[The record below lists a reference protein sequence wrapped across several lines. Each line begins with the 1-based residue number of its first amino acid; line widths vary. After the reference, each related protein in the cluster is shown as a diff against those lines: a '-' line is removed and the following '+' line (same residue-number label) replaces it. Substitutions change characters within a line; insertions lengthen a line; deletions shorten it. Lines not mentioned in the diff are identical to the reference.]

1 MTDDTRLA
9 SIETEL
15 KEIRKAI
22 VVLARVEERLVTV
35 FKRIDNFDETNKKH
49 EERLSAVEQ
58 NSGTNGQTLR
68 FAERVFWIV
77 LAASVSYAF
86 SYVKGG

>member
-1 MTDDTRLA
+1 MTEDTRLA

-35 FKRIDNFDETNKKH
+35 FKRIDSFEEANKKH
-49 EERLSAVEQ
+49 NDRITAVEQ
-58 NSGTNGQTLR
+58 NSGNNGQTLR
-68 FAERVFWIV
+68 FAERIFWIV
-77 LAASVSYAF
+77 LAAGITYIF
-86 SYVKGG
+86 KQNGG

>member
-1 MTDDTRLA
+1 MTEDTRLA

-35 FKRIDNFDETNKKH
+35 FKRIDSFEEANKKH
-49 EERLSAVEQ
+49 NDRITAVEQ
-58 NSGTNGQTLR
+58 NSGNNGQTLR
-68 FAERVFWIV
+68 FAERIFWIV
-77 LAASVSYAF
+77 LAAGVT
-86 SYVKGG
+86 YVFKQNGG

>member
-1 MTDDTRLA
+1 MSDDTRLA

-49 EERLSAVEQ
+49 EERLAAVEQ
-58 NSGTNGQTLR
+58 NSGNNGQTLR
-68 FAERVFWIV
+68 FAERIFWIV
-77 LAASVSYAF
+77 LAAGITYTF
-86 SYVKGG
+86 KQNGG

>member
-1 MTDDTRLA
+1 MTEDTRLA

-35 FKRIDNFDETNKKH
+35 FKRIDSFEEAIKKH
-49 EERLSAVEQ
+49 NDRITAVEQ
-58 NSGTNGQTLR
+58 NSGNNGQALR
-68 FAERVFWIV
+68 FAERIFWIV
-77 LAASVSYAF
+77 LAAGITYIF
-86 SYVKGG
+86 KQNGG

>member
-1 MTDDTRLA
+1 MADDTRLA

-35 FKRIDNFDETNKKH
+35 FKRIDSFDETHK
-49 EERLSAVEQ
+49 EQ
-58 NSGTNGQTLR
+58 NGRIKILEQKSGNTGQTLR

-77 LAASVSYAF
+77 LAASVSYIFAQM
-86 SYVKGG
+86 KG